1 MKQLII
7 FLIVSF
13 ASFNVAAQDKTEQ
26 DKTETGEKEQS
37 KTQTDEK
44 SEKSES
50 DNTELVE
57 TKTETSKDAST
68 INQPSSTPVKPVKPM
83 PVVAKT
89 PKNND
94 TNDTKEGDNKE
105 NEEIDKDS
113 KDSDEKEAKIKVEA
127 RVKHHKFY
135 NPKKGISI
143 GKKGWRLELGGF
155 VRLDAIYN
163 TESVFMLDS
172 PGFAYPEEQS
182 RGGNLSFSARATRLR
197 ANFMAPRLGNWKP
210 SALYEIDFYGNL
222 PQSST
227 SIRQSQP
234 RMRLAYL
241 QLKNSGLTL
250 RAGNDWMIAAPN
262 FSSTMEIFN
271 LWGQGN
277 IWMRYPQIKADY
289 KHSIN
294 RHFRLEAAA
303 SAGNSMGADGPKTAQ
318 VNDGGIGE
326 FSKFPVF
333 QARLGAGFKLPGSGW
348 SSIGVSGSWQRLDLT
363 ALGDVHNN
371 EEAVTNLENADS
383 DQLDSYF
390 IAVDAK
396 LNYSI
401 NKVKIQG
408 TFEYHMGQA
417 IGMYWGGILQTFDFV
432 KESGGNIVDANP
444 IKSIGYFADL
454 KVVFPCGFGFM
465 GGYGINNIDE
475 DDLTTSNRSSNRII
489 YGGLSYKW
497 GPVIF
502 GLGVSR
508 LDTEYTVG
516 SDGKNMTFH
525 GFTTI
530 KF

>member
-1 MKQLII
+1 MKKLIV

-13 ASFNVAAQDKTEQ
+13 ASFNISAQDKPQ
-26 DKTETGEKEQS
+26 TGEKDQS
-37 KTQTDEK
+37 KVKTDEK
-44 SEKSES
+44 SDEKLKA
-50 DNTELVE
+50 DGTEAE
-57 TKTETSKDAST
+57 TTKTEVSKDASS
-68 INQPSSTPVKPVKPM
+68 IDQPPATPVKPVR
-83 PVVAKT
+83 PVPLAVKRPKDKEKKESDDKKT
-89 PKNND
+89 K
-94 TNDTKEGDNKE
+94 
-105 NEEIDKDS
+105 EIDKVAKETHK
-113 KDSDEKEAKIKVEA
+113 KDTKIRVEA
-127 RVKHHKFY
+127 RVSHHKVY
-135 NPKKGISI
+135 NPRKGISI

-163 TESVFMLDS
+163 TEGVFMLDS
-172 PGFAYPEEQS
+172 PGFAYPEDQS

-222 PQSST
+222 PESST
-227 SIRQSQP
+227 SIRQSQL

-241 QLKNSGLTL
+241 ELKNSGLTL
-250 RAGNDWMIAAPN
+250 RAGNDWMVAAPN
-262 FSSTMEIFN
+262 FSATMEIFN

-289 KHSIN
+289 KHSFN
-294 RHFRLEAAA
+294 RHLRLEAAA
-303 SAGNSMGADGPKTAQ
+303 SAGNSMGGDGPKTAQ

-333 QARLGAGFKLPGSGW
+333 QARLGAGFKLPGSEW

-363 ALGDVHNN
+363 AHDDVHNN
-371 EEAVTNLENADS
+371 EEAITNLENADS
-383 DQLDSYF
+383 AQLDSYF
-390 IAVDAK
+390 FAVDAK

-417 IGMYWGGILQTFDFV
+417 IGMYWGGIIQTFDFV
-432 KESGGNIVDANP
+432 RESGVITDANP

-454 KVVFPCGFGFM
+454 KVLFPCGFGFM
-465 GGYGINNIDE
+465 GGYGINNVDE

-489 YGGLSYKW
+489 YGGLTYKL

-502 GLGVSR
+502 GLGASR